1 MLRDPKIA
9 QVVDHVAPILHR
21 DDVIGAAKAFSEIRG
36 LGLKIS
42 APPHAIAVL
51 TSLLHWL
58 LNQGAYAEAARL
70 LWSPSIFSAEP
81 YAAQLVWDT
90 LQGSSSYLLMGA
102 ASMSKSYAGGAWH
115 LLDWVRDPE
124 YTTVQV
130 VGPSE
135 NHLEANLFSH
145 LIRMHRESKIP
156 LPGQIGELFIGL
168 DPRDLRSSISG
179 VIIPPGKKGGR
190 LQGTKRTNRP
200 TAHPVFGVQSR
211 LRIFIDEME
220 KVPPG
225 VWKDVD
231 NVFSNM
237 DSDVEG
243 FKIGGAFN
251 PEDPSGACAIRC
263 EPIRGWES
271 IDRDKD
277 DRWVSKRGW
286 NVCRLN
292 AMKSENVIQRRK
304 IFPGLQTRE
313 GVERI
318 VQNAGGWNSAGV
330 YTMVY
335 ALFPPRGMVSTVIN
349 AQMLSGIKADYFWVG
364 KTLNV
369 GGVDVALE
377 GGDTAYF
384 AAGRVGMATG
394 YRTPD
399 GVEVHFL
406 DESKNVSPRPALQ
419 MDQLFALP
427 KADTVGLADE
437 IKKYAKQLDIPLAHL
452 MLDRT
457 GNGAGVH
464 DVLKSSD
471 SGVMGVNYSENAS
484 ETKVLAEDTDTAI
497 LTYDRALSELWF
509 ALRKWLEVKA
519 IMVGPYVDTDEL
531 FRELTGRQVHSSDR
545 TKKQRV
551 ESKKDYKDRNG
562 GASPDRADAFTLLLH
577 GARKVSG
584 FVPSMVSTDYSAT
597 TRPEEP
603 RKPKVGVT
611 DRLDSLED

>member
-1 MLRDPKIA
+1 MQRDPQIS
-9 QVVDHVAPILHR
+9 QIVDTVAPILHR
-21 DDVIGAAKAFSEIRG
+21 DDVIGAAKAFSEIRE

-42 APPHAIAVL
+42 APPHAITVL

-58 LNQGAYAEAARL
+58 LNRGAYAEAARL
-70 LWSPSIFSAEP
+70 LWSPAIFAAEP

-90 LQGSSSYLLMGA
+90 LKTSSSYLLMGA

-115 LLDWVRDPE
+115 LLDWIRDPE
-124 YTTVQV
+124 YTTVRL

-135 NHLEANLFSH
+135 NHLEENLFSH
-145 LIRMHRESKIP
+145 MVRMHRESKIP

-168 DPRDLRSSISG
+168 DPRDRRSSISG
-179 VIIPPGKKGGR
+179 VVIPPGRKGGR
-190 LQGTKRTNRP
+190 LQGSKRTNRP
-200 TAHPVFGVQSR
+200 VAHPIFGAQTR
-211 LRIFIDEME
+211 LRVFIDEME

-231 NVFSNM
+231 NIFANI

-251 PEDPSGACAIRC
+251 PEDPNGPCGIRC
-263 EPIRGWES
+263 EPVHGWES

-277 DRWVSKRGW
+277 DRWVSRRGW
-286 NVCRLN
+286 DVCRLN

-304 IFPGLQTRE
+304 IYPGLQTRE
-313 GVERI
+313 GVDKI
-318 VQNAGGWNSAGV
+318 VVNAGGWNSPGV

-335 ALFPPRGMVSTVIN
+335 ALFPPRGMTSTVIP
-349 AQMLSGIKADYFWVG
+349 QSLVTGIKADYFWVG
-364 KTLNV
+364 KTANV

-377 GGDTAYF
+377 GGDTAFF

-394 YRTPD
+394 YRTID
-399 GVEVHFL
+399 GVEVQFL
-406 DESKNVSPRPALQ
+406 DASKNISPRPALQ
-419 MDQLFALP
+419 LDQLFALP
-427 KADTVGLADE
+427 KGNTVELAAE
-437 IKKYAKQLDIPLAHL
+437 IRKYAVQLSIPGSNL

-464 DVLKSSD
+464 DVLKQWD
-471 SGVMGVNYSENAS
+471 GGVMGVNYSENAS
-484 ETKVLAEDTDTAI
+484 ETKVLLEDTDTA
-497 LTYDRALSELWF
+497 LALYDRALSELWY
-509 ALRKWLEVKA
+509 ALRKWLEVSS
-519 IMVGPYVDTDEL
+519 IRIGPYVDTEHL
-531 FRELTGRQVHSSDR
+531 YRELTGRECHSSDR

-562 GASPDRADAFTLLLH
+562 GASPDRADALTLLLH

-584 FVPSMVSTDYSAT
+584 FIPSLTSTDYRSMVAID
-597 TRPEEP
+597 EP